1 MIVSSYYKHQIKT
14 ILVRKRREVIPADPK
29 FMTDIDLTLPV
40 FLYQDGESVV
50 ECLQKLVR
58 TGLYF
63 VPVAFCLL
71 PDKKKESYQ
80 VMFSLL
86 KNALDDSELE
96 LSAEYFMSDFEVA
109 IRDAF
114 LSTFPG
120 IEAKGCAFH
129 FAKAILSKV
138 SRSGFKSDYQNV
150 AEFSAFVRATLG
162 LAYVPLLRLTEA
174 IRNLYIL
181 AKKLNDRQASF
192 ALAFLKYLENKTGK
206 V

>member
-1 MIVSSYYKHQIKT
+1 
-14 ILVRKRREVIPADPK
+14 
-29 FMTDIDLTLPV
+29 
-40 FLYQDGESVV
+40 
-50 ECLQKLVR
+50 
-58 TGLYF
+58 
-63 VPVAFCLL
+63 
-71 PDKKKESYQ
+71 
-80 VMFSLL
+80 MFSLL
-86 KNALDDSELE
+86 KNALDESGLE

-138 SRSGFKSDYQNV
+138 SRSGFKTDYQKCP
-150 AEFSAFVRATLG
+150 EFSAFVRAALG
-162 LAYVPLLRLTEA
+162 LACVPLPRLTEA

-181 AKKLNDRQASF
+181 
-192 ALAFLKYLENKTGK
+192 T

>member
-1 MIVSSYYKHQIKT
+1 MFT
-14 ILVRKRREVIPADPK
+14 ISTLKPK
-29 FMTDIDLTLPV
+29 FYRSSKFFIICMNDCIVILQTSD
-40 FLYQDGESVV
+40 QDHLSKEEEGSHSSWSQVHDGYWPDPSSIPLSGWGECCRVSAEVSKDV
-50 ECLQKLVR
+50 
-58 TGLYF
+58 F

-86 KNALDDSELE
+86 KNSLDDSELE

-162 LAYVPLLRLTEA
+162 LALVFPFWGWLR
-174 IRNLYIL
+174 
-181 AKKLNDRQASF
+181 Q
-192 ALAFLKYLENKTGK
+192 
-206 V
+206 

>member
-1 MIVSSYYKHQIKT
+1 MSAEVSKD
-14 ILVRKRREVIPADPK
+14 V
-29 FMTDIDLTLPV
+29 
-40 FLYQDGESVV
+40 
-50 ECLQKLVR
+50 
-58 TGLYF
+58 F

-162 LAYVPLLRLTEA
+162 LALVFP
-174 IRNLYIL
+174 
-181 AKKLNDRQASF
+181 F
-192 ALAFLKYLENKTGK
+192 
-206 V
+206 